1 MIAYLNGKVIKK
13 TANYIISN
21 ISGVGYKVE
30 MTVRNIEKLNIS
42 QEVELWI
49 YTFVREDAFRLIG
62 FLTQEEL
69 ELFEKLLQV
78 SGVGPKV
85 ALAILEIDYNQILNS
100 INTKKISD
108 LKISGVGKKTLEK
121 VQIELFGKIAVGDIS
136 KISSTNTL
144 SSQNEELI
152 DALGSL
158 GYKNSEI
165 TQMIKRKESE
175 LTGDVKKDVRIILR
189 K

>member
-1 MIAYLNGKVIKK
+1 MIAYLFGKVLKK
-13 TANYIISN
+13 TNNYIISN
-21 ISGVGYKVE
+21 VSGVGYKVE
-30 MTVRNIEKLNIS
+30 MTTRNIEKLTLY

-69 ELFEKLLQV
+69 QLFEQLLTV

-85 ALAILEIDYNQILNS
+85 ALAILELDFSQIVNS
-100 INTKKISD
+100 INSKKIAE

-121 VQIELFGKIAVGDIS
+121 VQIELLGKVENGNIGS
-136 KISSTNTL
+136 NNL
-144 SSQNEELI
+144 SIDNSQNEELVE
-152 DALGSL
+152 ALTSL

-165 TQMIKRKESE
+165 TTMIKKKESQ
-175 LTGDVKKDVRIILR
+175 LTGELEKDVRIIL
-189 K
+189 KK